1 MTARLAPLLVFL
13 LTAPV
18 SAQVLG
24 PNTPGHATVKIGAER
39 VTLAPGESTTV
50 AVTFVI
56 DPDWHIY
63 WLNSG
68 QTGEPTALSFKAPA
82 GLTVGVAAWPGPTR
96 HVQKGINSVDYV
108 YEGEATILVP
118 VTVAKTVTPGTTLKL
133 SLATTWFACA
143 DICVDGAAK
152 LDLTLTVAAKAPQ
165 ATPVD
170 ATTKAWFAAAKKR
183 LPQKLPA
190 DVKVRFEGTTLAIE
204 APKATRLVYFP
215 FSPSTADPEKIFK
228 QGVATGS
235 ALRVDYPAQVKK
247 EAQVKGLLALT
258 RGKTT
263 TYHWLT
269 VKPPKG

>member
-1 MTARLAPLLVFL
+1 MTARLASLFVLIF
-13 LTAPV
+13 TAPAT
-18 SAQVLG
+18 AQVLG
-24 PNTPGHATVKIGAER
+24 PETPGHATVKLRAER
-39 VTLAPGESTTV
+39 ATVAPGETTTV
-50 AVTFVI
+50 AVTFTI
-56 DPDWHIY
+56 DPEWHIY

-82 GLTVGVAAWPGPTR
+82 GLTLGAAAWPGPTR
-96 HVQKGINSVDYV
+96 HVQKGLNSVDYV

-118 VTVAKTVTPGTTLKL
+118 VTVAKAVAPGTSLKL
-133 SLATTWFACA
+133 ALATTWFACA

-152 LDLTLTVAAKAPQ
+152 LDLTLTVAAKAPAPDP
-165 ATPVD
+165 ATQ
-170 ATTKAWFAAAKKR
+170 AWFDAARKH

-190 DVKVRFEGTTLAIE
+190 DVKVRFEATTLAID

-228 QGVATGS
+228 QGVAEGP

-269 VKPPKG
+269 VKPPKTK